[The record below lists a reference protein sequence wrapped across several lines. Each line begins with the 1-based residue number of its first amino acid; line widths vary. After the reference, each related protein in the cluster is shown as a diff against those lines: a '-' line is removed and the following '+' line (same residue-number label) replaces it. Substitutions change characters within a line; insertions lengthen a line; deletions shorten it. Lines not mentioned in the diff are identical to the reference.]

1 MAKEDNLI
9 PQAHKLTVEEASKG
23 GKASGEARRQKKTMR
38 EMLQMC
44 LDMENSKGQT
54 FQELATL
61 GLIQGAIKGKA
72 LNYRTIVETLGELN
86 PAENPN
92 SSGNGVLNELV
103 EALKDVKKD

>member
-1 MAKEDNLI
+1 MAKTSNLI
-9 PQAHKLTVEEASKG
+9 PQAHKLTLEEQSAG
-23 GKASGEARRQKKTMR
+23 GKASVKARRERKTMR

-72 LNYRTIVETLGELN
+72 LNYRTIVETLGELG
-86 PAENPN
+86 PEASTSKEN
-92 SSGNGVLNELV
+92 GILDELT
-103 EALKDVKKD
+103 EALRNAKND